1 MSEEQ
6 PPIYYFTN
14 IDFNSSFYDTEAFTE
29 TQANALYLRKTTPDT
44 ATALETFNVGI
55 LSSSLDSLTPTSDL
69 NIAATQTTGDINI
82 ANGAARGGSAIV
94 NISSGTNNSSSVN
107 IMTGT
112 NTNGTFSLRTGSGFG
127 AINIGTGANTGSITI
142 GSNNNVTN
150 LNSSTVNL
158 TRNQSGTNPTFI
170 ECVTTTTTN
179 QLDFH
184 CNNLTSIDYDAR
196 IIALGGGASAGGG
209 TLEIVALNTNISLT
223 TAGAVNIMN
232 NSASTGTV
240 NIATGAGGSAK
251 VNIGSGSTTGAIYI
265 GNPTNA
271 VNINSSALE
280 LGTATKALSVNTPIR
295 INYAPSALTLSSQIG
310 YVKVA
315 TLLAANTPI
324 PTGTTA
330 LGSISL
336 TAGTW
341 IVNFYVG
348 TNVMSALTVND
359 NLGQRMSIGLT
370 SGVLSADLALVGSEG
385 VAITAATNV
394 PTLGSVAILQPT
406 ATTVYYLN
414 YTASFTVGALQ
425 MSTVTHM
432 NAVRIG

>member
-1 MSEEQ
+1 MSVDQ
-6 PPIYYFTN
+6 PPLYYFTDIN
-14 IDFNSSFYDTEAFTE
+14 FNSSFYDTEAFTE
-29 TQANALYLRKTTPDT
+29 TQANALYLRKRTPDT

-55 LSSSLDSLTPTSDL
+55 LSASMNPIT
-69 NIAATQTTGDINI
+69 
-82 ANGAARGGSAIV
+82 
-94 NISSGTNNSSSVN
+94 SSSTMN
-107 IMTGT
+107 IGT
-112 NTNGTFSLRTGSGFG
+112 TTVAGN
-127 AINIGTGANTGSITI
+127 INIGTGAVRGGNINIGTGTGSNGNISI
-142 GSNNNVTN
+142 SNGGSNG
-150 LNSSTVNL
+150 S
-158 TRNQSGTNPTFI
+158 
-170 ECVTTTTTN
+170 
-179 QLDFH
+179 
-184 CNNLTSIDYDAR
+184 
-196 IIALGGGASAGGG
+196 
-209 TLEIVALNTNISLT
+209 NTNINSGE
-223 TAGAVNIMN
+223 TATGQVNLM
-232 NSASTGTV
+232 TGTATGFV
-240 NIATGAGGSAK
+240 NIATGAGSASVNISNGTTTGI
-251 VNIGSGSTTGAIYI
+251 VNIGNTG
-265 GNPTNA
+265 NA
-271 VNINSSALE
+271 VNINSSALS
-280 LGTATKALSVNTPIR
+280 LGSTTKTLTVNTPIR
-295 INYAPSALTLSSQIG
+295 INYAPTALTLSSQIG

-341 IVNFYVG
+341 ILNFYVG

-370 SGVLSADLALVGSEG
+370 SGILSADFALVGSEG
-385 VAITAATNV
+385 VAITGATNV